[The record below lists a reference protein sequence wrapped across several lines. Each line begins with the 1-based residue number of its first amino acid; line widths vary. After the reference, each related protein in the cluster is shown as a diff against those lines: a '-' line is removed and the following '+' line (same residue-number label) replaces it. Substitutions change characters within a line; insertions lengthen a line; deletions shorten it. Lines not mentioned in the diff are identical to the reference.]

1 MLKRITLHCTIG
13 CVPWVVDATY
23 QVAGSRISSREE
35 LPDDGAEIADVH
47 TATRDGIAID
57 ELPDDVADR
66 LCELA
71 DEWCGEENEETEPDL
86 DEFDL
91 LTREDFLLD
100 CEYDRDFDG
109 S

>member
-1 MLKRITLHCTIG
+1 MLKRITLHTTVDG
-13 CVPWVVDATY
+13 AAWVVDATY
-23 QVAGSRISSREE
+23 QVSGSRISSREE
-35 LPDDGAEIADVH
+35 PPDDGAEIADVH
-47 TATRDGIAID
+47 TATRNGEAVD

-71 DEWCGEENEETEPDL
+71 DECGEENEESEPEL

-100 CEYDRDFDG
+100 CEYDQDFDG